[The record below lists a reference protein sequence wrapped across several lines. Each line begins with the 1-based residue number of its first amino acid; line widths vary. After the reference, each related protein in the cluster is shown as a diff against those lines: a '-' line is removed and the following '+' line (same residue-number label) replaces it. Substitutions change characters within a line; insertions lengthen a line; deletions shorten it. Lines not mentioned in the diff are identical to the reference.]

1 MKHKTIQGD
10 CLKVMKTLKGNS
22 VGLIYLDPPFFT
34 QKIQRLK
41 TRDRT
46 TEFSFNDLWA
56 CHEDYAKFIYTR
68 VMEMHRVLSENGSL
82 FFHCDKNASHIIRSI
97 LDSIFS
103 TQNFRSEII
112 WYYKRWSNSKKG
124 LLPAHQTIYYYTKSS
139 DFIFNTIYNG
149 YSESTNVDQI
159 LQKRCRDKHGKSV
172 YARDQNG
179 DVVLDDEKKGVPLSD
194 VWEIPYLNPKAK
206 ERTGYPTQKPI
217 LLLEK
222 IIQIATEEGDLVLDP
237 FCGSGT
243 TLVAAK
249 LLGRNAIGID
259 LSKEAIELTKNRV
272 ENPHKTESALLEKGR
287 DSYVNVD
294 QEALKLLQGLK
305 TIPVQRNK
313 GIDAI
318 LKEQYEGTPVLVRV
332 QKKNEPLLEAASLLS
347 KAAKRKGSKIA
358 FLVKTENND
367 LFTAKITPKNII
379 IIDSPALDIKKQI
392 KDRLT
397 NQLSGQQEALRFS

>member
-1 MKHKTIQGD
+1 M
-10 CLKVMKTLKGNS
+10 
-22 VGLIYLDPPFFT
+22 
-34 QKIQRLK
+34 
-41 TRDRT
+41 
-46 TEFSFNDLWA
+46 
-56 CHEDYAKFIYTR
+56 
-68 VMEMHRVLSENGSL
+68 
-82 FFHCDKNASHIIRSI
+82 
-97 LDSIFS
+97 
-103 TQNFRSEII
+103 
-112 WYYKRWSNSKKG
+112 
-124 LLPAHQTIYYYTKSS
+124 
-139 DFIFNTIYNG
+139 
-149 YSESTNVDQI
+149 
-159 LQKRCRDKHGKSV
+159 
-172 YARDQNG
+172 
-179 DVVLDDEKKGVPLSD
+179 PLSD

-222 IIQIATEEGDLVLDP
+222 IIHIATDEGDLVLDP

-259 LSKEAIELTKNRV
+259 SSKEAIELTKNRLI
-272 ENPHKTESALLEKGR
+272 NPHKTQSALLERGR

-294 QEALKLLQGLK
+294 QDAIKLLQGLQ

-347 KAAKRKGSKIA
+347 KVAKRKGAKIA

-367 LFTAKITPKNII
+367 LFTSIITLKNII
-379 IIDSPALDIKKQI
+379 IIESPALDIKKQI
-392 KDRLT
+392 RDRLT